1 MKTVIGARGSKCG
14 FGRAGLI
21 LSVLVP
27 LAAAIAPS
35 SLQAQSCGLSAGG
48 SLTGVLNTYYPGTA
62 NAALGATTIHVGA
75 ADPAGAAT
83 PIAAGDTLLIIQM
96 QDAGINTSN
105 NTNYGANAGTAR
117 GTNAVNNSGA
127 YEYVLASSA
136 VAAGVV
142 TVIGGAG
149 AGILNA
155 YTAAAFGAQGQRTF
169 QVIRVPGF
177 ASGTLTAGLKPA
189 PWNGSTGGV
198 LAIDIS
204 GVLTLGGAGGTVSV
218 DGLGFRGGPGRA
230 LAGDD
235 SGPTATDY
243 RSLATNTAHGSK
255 AEGIAG
261 TPRYVYNAATDTV
274 IDTGVEGYVNGSLA
288 RGAPANAG
296 GGGTD
301 PNPGAGGNDENSGGG
316 GGANAGDGG
325 TGGNSWSSNL
335 ARGGIGGDALVA
347 ITVDR
352 LIMGG
357 GGGAGDRNNCGPG
370 HGGAGGGIVLFRV
383 GSVAGTGTITA
394 RGTAGITSGQDGAGG
409 GGGGGRVVVVAST
422 GTIAGLTVNVSG
434 GTGGWTNLNSTAN
447 GGPAPTPQPGC
458 LAGASHGPGGG
469 GGGGAVF
476 VSSALAASTV
486 AGGPAGFTNTN
497 DGNFT
502 TLPIN
507 YGATGG
513 AAGFTNI
520 ATTLAQLPGFLPCTA
535 ATRASV
541 CGLRVDPAGTVE
553 FATSSQRGSLA
564 FNLYATEDATGRAG
578 RVKLTDHPIPAP
590 VPSSG
595 TPILYRAET
604 SPITAPYLVIE
615 EIEVNGTRRALGP
628 FPVGDERLRLGF
640 ERVEKWDAESEGS
653 SRRGARL
660 LSSRRRVHQPRA
672 NGDRERALAASRRG
686 GDDALKLQVGAAGPV
701 RVRLAD
707 LVSAGLPAAFANRPD
722 ILRVTN
728 LGRAVP
734 FRASI
739 DSTGARAIE
748 FTAEA
753 LSTDYSGR
761 NPYVVSW
768 GRRLPPAPAVAF
780 TVSGFPRRAG
790 FVRVEQNVFNA
801 AFIAQGADPWVWDLL
816 QSGTPSG
823 PYAFDLP
830 GLVAGAASVPV
841 RVGLVGGSDHAH
853 TVQAFINGQAAGTV
867 TFQGKKAVLLEG
879 MVPAAAL
886 RESGN
891 ELSLTYTTA
900 PASDDD
906 PGLVFLDVLDLG
918 VSVAAST
925 EPVPLEGI
933 EAYDA
938 SLPAGAGADYL
949 IVTHAAFSDQARR
962 IAALKEA
969 EGHRTWVVDV
979 ENAYDR
985 FSGGVMEPAAVQ
997 ALIRQA
1003 VRAGAKYVLL
1013 VGDDTFDPRDFS
1025 GMGLTSYVP
1034 SLLGWDGVYGRVP
1047 SENKYADVDGDG
1059 LPDVAIGRLPVQTAD
1074 EADVLVDKISR
1085 QAEVMRAAGTRHLL
1099 VVDNQT
1105 AGDPSFSNEANGV
1118 AALLGPSAHVSWAD
1132 LAQGVDR
1139 ARQDLLDGLASGPL
1153 ATHYFGHGGED
1164 FWADEHLLDAEETAT
1179 LPQNGRETVL
1189 FSWTCVSQNYLFGLG
1204 PSLSE
1209 ALLLAPQAGAL
1220 AAVGPTGITDAP
1232 HQAMLFSHLYPYVLR
1247 GVPLGEALRRAKAE
1261 TLRADPAARPV
1272 VEGWSLLGDPA
1283 LALPVEGSR
1292 R

>member
-1 MKTVIGARGSKCG
+1 MRTVIGARGRKCG

-21 LSVLVP
+21 LAVFVP
-27 LAAAIAPS
+27 FAAAMAPS

-48 SLTGVLNTYYPGTA
+48 NLTGVLNSYYPGTQS
-62 NAALGATTIHVGA
+62 AAVGATTIHVGA
-75 ADPAGAAT
+75 IDPAGAAT
-83 PIAAGDTLLIIQM
+83 PILDGDTLLIIQM

-136 VAAGVV
+136 VVGGVV
-142 TVIGGAG
+142 TVIGGGG

-177 ASGTLTAGLKPA
+177 ASGTLTSGLKAA
-189 PWNGSTGGV
+189 PWNGATGGV
-198 LAIDIS
+198 LALDIS

-218 DGLGFRGGPGRA
+218 DGMGFRGGAGRQ

-235 SGPTATDY
+235 TGPTATDY
-243 RSLATNTAHGSK
+243 RSLASNTAHGSK

-261 TPRYVYNAATDTV
+261 TPRFVYNAATGLP
-274 IDTGVEGYVNGSLA
+274 IDSGVEGYVNGSLA
-288 RGAPANAG
+288 RGAPGNAG

-301 PNPGAGGNDENSGGG
+301 PNPGNPGNDENSGGG

-325 TGGNSWSSNL
+325 TGGNSWTSNL
-335 ARGGIGGDALVA
+335 PRGGIGGDALVA

-352 LIMGG
+352 LILGG
-357 GGGAGDRNNCGPG
+357 GGGAGDRNNCGPS
-370 HGGAGGGIVLFRV
+370 HGGAGGGIVLFRA

-394 RGTAGITSGQDGAGG
+394 RGTDGITSGQDGAGG

-422 GTIAGLTVNVSG
+422 GTVAGLTVNVSG
-434 GTGGWTNLNSTAN
+434 GSGGWTNLNSTSN
-447 GGPAPTPQPGC
+447 GGPAPPPQPGC
-458 LAGASHGPGGG
+458 LAGSSHGPGGG

-476 VSSALAASTV
+476 VSSAPAASTV

-507 YGATGG
+507 YGATAG

-564 FNLYATEDATGRAG
+564 FNLYATADATGRSG
-578 RVKLTDHPIPAP
+578 LVKLTDHAIPAP

-604 SPITAPYLVIE
+604 APITSPYLVIE
-615 EIEVNGTRRALGP
+615 EIETSGTRRSLGP

-640 ERVEKWDAESEGS
+640 ERIEKWDADSEGS
-653 SRRGARL
+653 SRLGARL
-660 LSSRRRVHQPRA
+660 LSSRRRVHARA
-672 NGDRERALAASRRG
+672 NEVRPRALAGRRG
-686 GDDALKLQVGAAGPV
+686 DDEAVKLEVPAAGLV

-707 LVSAGLPAAFANRPD
+707 LVSAGLPSALVNRPD
-722 ILRVTN
+722 VLRVTN
-728 LGRAVP
+728 LGRSVP

-761 NPYVVSW
+761 NPYVLSW
-768 GRRLPPAPAVAF
+768 GRQLPPAPSVPF

-790 FVRVEQNVFNA
+790 FVRIEQNVFNA
-801 AFIAQGADPWVWDLL
+801 AFVAQGADPWIWDLL
-816 QSGTPSG
+816 SSGFPSG

-830 GLVAGAASVPV
+830 GLVAAGASVPV
-841 RVGLVGGSDHAH
+841 RVGLVGGSDHVH
-853 TVQAFINGQAAGTV
+853 TVQAFINGEPAGTV
-867 TFQGKKAVLLEG
+867 TFEGKKPVLLEG
-879 MVPAAAL
+879 TVPAGAVH
-886 RESGN
+886 ESGN
-891 ELSLTYTTA
+891 ELSLVYTA
-900 PASDDD
+900 SPASDDD

-918 VSVAAST
+918 VSVAASA
-925 EPVPLEGI
+925 EPVPLDGI

-949 IVTHAAFSDQARR
+949 IVTHSAFAGQARR
-962 IAALKEA
+962 IASLKEA

-1003 VRAGAKYVLL
+1003 VRAGARYVLL

-1025 GMGLTSYVP
+1025 GMGFTSYVP
-1034 SLLGWDGVYGRVP
+1034 SLLGWDGAYGRVP

-1059 LPDVAIGRLPVQTAD
+1059 LPDVAIGRLPVQTAE
-1074 EADVLVDKISR
+1074 EADVLVDKIAR
-1085 QAEVMRAAGTRHLL
+1085 QAAVMRAAGRRHLF
-1099 VVDNQT
+1099 VVDNQA
-1105 AGDPSFSNEANGV
+1105 AGDPSFSNEADRV
-1118 AALLGPSAHVSWAD
+1118 ATLLGASAQVSWAD

-1139 ARQDLLDGLASGPL
+1139 AREDLLDGLASGPL

-1164 FWADEHLLDAEETAT
+1164 FWADEHLLDAGEAAS
-1179 LPQNGRETVL
+1179 LPPNGRETVL

-1232 HQAMLFSHLYPYVLR
+1232 HQAVLFSHLYPYLLH
-1247 GVPLGEALRRAKAE
+1247 GVPLGEALRRAKVEA
-1261 TLRADPAARPV
+1261 LRADPEARPV
-1272 VEGWSLLGDPA
+1272 IEGWSLLGDPA
-1283 LALPVEGSR
+1283 LALPLAAPR